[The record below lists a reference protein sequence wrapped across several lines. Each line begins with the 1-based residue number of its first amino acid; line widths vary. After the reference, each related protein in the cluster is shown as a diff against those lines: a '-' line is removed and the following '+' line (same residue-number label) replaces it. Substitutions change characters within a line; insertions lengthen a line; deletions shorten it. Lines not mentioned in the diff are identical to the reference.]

1 MSKLATLI
9 AAVVAVTALAVGA
22 ATARAADDASAA
34 NIVETAA
41 AAGQFDTLLA
51 AAKAAGLA
59 ETLAEGG
66 PFTVFA
72 PTDEAFAKLP
82 AGTVEAL
89 LADPERLRAVLLY
102 HVVSG
107 AVPAAEVTKLDTAKT
122 LNGARVDLRVEG
134 GEVFVNAARVTGADV
149 MASNGV
155 VHVIDTVLIPPASIL
170 EIAKGAGSF
179 KTLTAL
185 LERTGI
191 DERILSGKGPFTVFA
206 PTDAAFAKV
215 PKATLA
221 QLERDPKL
229 LRRVLAYHVRN
240 GDLDAAAVAERKG
253 LWTAA
258 RRVLDVRTDGEGVRV
273 DDARV
278 VTANIAA
285 ANGVIHVIDRVLV
298 PRV

>member
-1 MSKLATLI
+1 
-9 AAVVAVTALAVGA
+9 
-22 ATARAADDASAA
+22 
-34 NIVETAA
+34 
-41 AAGQFDTLLA
+41 
-51 AAKAAGLA
+51 
-59 ETLAEGG
+59 
-66 PFTVFA
+66 
-72 PTDEAFAKLP
+72 
-82 AGTVEAL
+82 
-89 LADPERLRAVLLY
+89 
-102 HVVSG
+102 
-107 AVPAAEVTKLDTAKT
+107 
-122 LNGARVDLRVEG
+122 
-134 GEVFVNAARVTGADV
+134 
-149 MASNGV
+149 
-155 VHVIDTVLIPPASIL
+155 
-170 EIAKGAGSF
+170 
-179 KTLTAL
+179 
-185 LERTGI
+185 
-191 DERILSGKGPFTVFA
+191 RILSGKGPFTVFA

-258 RRVLDVRTDGEGVRV
+258 RRVLDVRTDGQGVRL